1 MPSRKKN
8 IANHT
13 RTNKNKYSHAH
24 SNTHSNTHNRT
35 KKYRNIQTG
44 GQERGFVDVLGKGVA
59 NGFYSGVAV
68 ALDSAM
74 ALVGYVPNFKRD
86 PKVAASIQKARPT
99 ETLTAASVR
108 IKVQEFWGF
117 VEAQLEKAI
126 EAGGPSAEIAL
137 AGAGEYAKG
146 QLDLVNAMI
155 LRFAPRLADSVKL
168 TIDTL
173 TVNLNQVKKY
183 IYDPQFIKA
192 LDDAVRELTKYGDKI
207 AQASDQVSEEV
218 LLKLSPVIQKV
229 LDKIFNILISSS
241 QNAVTSIPGVG
252 TAVGA
257 VLSADAAMR
266 AVQAAIRAGGL
277 TSEIIYDAFGDV
289 IENLKG
295 DITTAGIAMKEKAR
309 AKKKEFENSP
319 HGKQLAEN
327 MKQAKKNVGEAAKRA
342 SDKATKA
349 AVDASDKL
357 KKATQD
363 AANKMKTGGTRGTRG
378 ARGAR
383 GDRGGNRK
391 YPKHKHNRK
400 TKKVRL
406 QLPPY
411 HPTDLK
417 HVYHTNN
424 INDNN
429 ISQRHAGSVSIQDM
443 QTHIR
448 SVNKYTG
455 DIYPVSI

>member
-13 RTNKNKYSHAH
+13 RTNKNKYSLAH
-24 SNTHSNTHNRT
+24 SNRHNNTHNIT

-59 NGFYSGVAV
+59 NGFYAGVAV

-86 PKVAASIQKARPT
+86 PKVASSIQKARPT

-146 QLDLVNAMI
+146 QIDLVNAVI

-168 TIDTL
+168 TVDTL
-173 TVNLNQVKKY
+173 TVNLNQVKKH
-183 IYDPQFIKA
+183 IYNPEFIKA

-207 AQASDQVSEEV
+207 AQASDEVSEKV
-218 LLKLSPVIQKV
+218 LIKLSPVIQKV

-241 QNAVTSIPGVG
+241 QNAATSIPGVG
-252 TAVGA
+252 TAIGA

-295 DITTAGIAMKEKAR
+295 DITTTGIAMKEKAR
-309 AKKKEFENSP
+309 AKKKELENSP
-319 HGKQLAEN
+319 HAKKLAEN
-327 MKQAKKNVGEAAKRA
+327 MRQAKKNVGAVAKRA

-363 AANKMKTGGTRGTRG
+363 AANKMNGGTGRTGRTGRTGT
-378 ARGAR
+378 
-383 GDRGGNRK
+383 RGGNRK

-406 QLPPY
+406 HLPPY

-417 HVYHTNN
+417 HIYPTNN

-429 ISQRHAGSVSIQDM
+429 IAQRHAGSVSMQDL